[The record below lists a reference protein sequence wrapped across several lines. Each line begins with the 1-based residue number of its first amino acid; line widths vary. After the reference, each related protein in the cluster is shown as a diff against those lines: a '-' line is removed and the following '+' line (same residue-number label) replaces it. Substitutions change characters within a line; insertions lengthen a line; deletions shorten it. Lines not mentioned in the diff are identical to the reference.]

1 MADLLKLVGARIRA
15 LRKDKG
21 WSQERLAELAELN
34 ASYVGK
40 IERGEKNVTFKS
52 LEKVSAS
59 LGITIE
65 ELFQNIQTLEDGK
78 DAQTLATIM
87 VLLQNKSDQ
96 DQKKALQLLELVL
109 NWNK

>member
-78 DAQTLATIM
+78 DAQTRNNYGALA
-87 VLLQNKSDQ
+87 
-96 DQKKALQLLELVL
+96 E
-109 NWNK
+109 

>member
-21 WSQERLAELAELN
+21 LSQEKLAELAELN

-59 LGITIE
+59 LGISIE
-65 ELFQNIQTLEDGK
+65 ELFHNIQTLDDGK